1 MKTILYMVRH
11 ADSPYV
17 PGQERTRGLSAAGAA
32 ASRQIAE
39 RLKDLPVD
47 GVVSS
52 SYARAVQTVQ
62 PLAESRGLPI
72 REYEGLR
79 ERLIGGEESEAPWE
93 EIRNAIERSFTDH
106 DYALEGGET
115 TKEARLRALPI
126 LEELLEEY
134 EGRAVAIGTHGNIMT
149 ILMNHYE
156 PGCDYAFW
164 QETSRP
170 DVYRM
175 TFDGRHLESIERLW
189 SPEAVHPE
197 KHSSV

>member
-1 MKTILYMVRH
+1 MKTILYFVRH

-17 PGQERTRGLSAAGAA
+17 PGKEHTRGLSAAGAA

-52 SYARAVQTVQ
+52 SYVRAVQTVQ

-156 PGCDYAFW
+156 PRCDYAFW

-170 DVYRM
+170 DLYRM
-175 TFDGRHLESIERLW
+175 TFDGSRLESIERLW
-189 SPEAVHPE
+189 SPEVVHPE